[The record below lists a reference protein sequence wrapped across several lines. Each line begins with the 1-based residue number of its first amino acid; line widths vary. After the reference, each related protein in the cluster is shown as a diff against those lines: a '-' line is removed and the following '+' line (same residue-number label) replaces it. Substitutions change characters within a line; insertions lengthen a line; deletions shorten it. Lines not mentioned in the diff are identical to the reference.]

1 MEFGMLLK
9 NFRSSSKPIAEA
21 HLNLTVIK

>member
-1 MEFGMLLK
+1 MLLK
-9 NFRSSSKPIAEA
+9 NFRSSSKPIAET